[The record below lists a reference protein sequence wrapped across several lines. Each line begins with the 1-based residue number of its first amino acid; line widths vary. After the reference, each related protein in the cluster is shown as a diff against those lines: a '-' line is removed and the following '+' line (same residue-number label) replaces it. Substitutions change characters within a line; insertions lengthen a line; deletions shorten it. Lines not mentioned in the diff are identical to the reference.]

1 LSEIGVSLKRKSVA
15 LEEANAIHAFRVA
28 LDEETEEDKE
38 QKSKFLCA
46 VRKKHMLNALKALED
61 DCACGTTGEGSGG
74 SGNNGSIGDKNGTN
88 DGAAASGSSA
98 QAGVGRIGVSIPLNE
113 GCG

>member
-1 LSEIGVSLKRKSVA
+1 
-15 LEEANAIHAFRVA
+15 LEEANAIYAFRVA
-28 LDEETEEDKE
+28 LDEEKDEDKE
-38 QKSKFLCA
+38 QKSKFLRA

-61 DCACGTTGEGSGG
+61 DCASGKTGEGSGG

-88 DGAAASGSSA
+88 DGATASGSSI
-98 QAGVGRIGVSIPLNE
+98 QPGFGSIEGSIPLNE